1 MHIITNGEI
10 RMLANLININ
20 KFYNGKQI
28 LKNVSLTID
37 EKDRIGLIGVN
48 GCGKTTLLRILTGK
62 ELPDRSTEKDG
73 IVSFASKASVGY
85 LEQMAGLDRDSTV
98 IDEMKSV
105 FKKLD
110 ATLERMKQ
118 LEQQM
123 KNDADVSEEVSEEYS
138 RLATF
143 YEANDGY
150 TTDVKIKTVLNGMGF
165 TEKEYDRTIH
175 GFSGGEKTRLAIA
188 KLLLE
193 EPNLLILDE
202 PTNHL
207 DFKTILWLED
217 YLKDYKGAL
226 LIVSHDRYFLDRIVT
241 SVCEIERGMLTRYK
255 GNYTAFTRLKKES
268 VNRQQKE
275 YEAQQKEIAKMED
288 FIARNKVRASTA
300 NSAKSREKAL
310 ERMEII
316 EKPVSVSNNANIHFE
331 YTVTPPFDILS
342 VKDIDITVGSG
353 AGKKT
358 LAEHISFEV
367 KRGEKLGI
375 IGDNGIGKSTLL
387 KIIQGMLPH
396 SGKIRWASNVRISYF
411 EQESANLDPFNTV
424 IDELHR
430 HYPILTDLDIRS
442 LLGSVGI
449 TGENVFKETGVISG
463 GERAKV
469 CFALMMLEKGN
480 VLILDEPT
488 NHLDLDA
495 KEAIE
500 QALDEFDGTV
510 IFVSHDRYLLNKIA
524 GRLLEIRT
532 DGTEIYEGGFDYYLE
547 VNRKRRME
555 EQAVIDAQKAQ
566 KAAEIA
572 AEKSVKAYKSK
583 EQRTL
588 EAKKRNRIR
597 ELENAIEDIQQQLD
611 VLQEEITK
619 EEVYSDFELMNSKCS
634 LIDELKQKSDEM
646 FDEIVELSD

>member
-1 MHIITNGEI
+1 
-10 RMLANLININ
+10 MLANLININ
-20 KFYNGKQI
+20 KYYNGRQI
-28 LKNVSLTID
+28 LNNVSLTID
-37 EKDRIGLIGVN
+37 ERDRIGLIGVN
-48 GCGKTTLLRILTGK
+48 GCGKTTLLRILTQK
-62 ELPDRSTEKDG
+62 ELPDRTTEKDG

-98 IDEMKSV
+98 IDEMKNV

-110 ATLERMKQ
+110 SVLERMKQ
-118 LEQQM
+118 LEQRM
-123 KNDADVSEEVSEEYS
+123 KHEENVSEEVSEEYS
-138 RLATF
+138 GLAAF

-150 TTDVKIKTVLNGMGF
+150 TRDVKIKTVLNGMGF
-165 TEKEYDRTIH
+165 TEKEYDRTIN

-217 YLKDYKGAL
+217 YLKDYRGAL
-226 LIVSHDRYFLDRIVT
+226 LIVSHDRYFLDKTVT
-241 SVCEIERGMLTRYK
+241 SICEIERGVLTRYK
-255 GNYTAFTRLKKES
+255 GNYSAFTHLKRDAVK
-268 VNRQQKE
+268 RRMKE

-316 EKPVSVSNNANIHFE
+316 EKPVSVSNSARIHFE
-331 YTVTPPFDILS
+331 YAVTPPFDILS

-353 AGKKT
+353 AGRKT
-358 LAEHISFEV
+358 LAENISFEV

-387 KIIQGMLPH
+387 RILQGMLPH
-396 SGKIRWASNVRISYF
+396 AGKIRWAANVRISYF
-411 EQESANLDPFNTV
+411 EQESANLDPYNTV

-524 GRLLEIRT
+524 GRLLEIRK

-547 VNRKRRME
+547 VNQKRRME
-555 EQAVIDAQKAQ
+555 EQQAADAQKAQ
-566 KAAEIA
+566 RAAKLA
-572 AEKSVKAYKSK
+572 AEKNVRAYKSK
-583 EQRTL
+583 EQRSL
-588 EAKKRNRIR
+588 EAKKRARIK
-597 ELENAIEDIQQQLD
+597 ELEDSIEDIQQQLE
-611 VLQEEITK
+611 VLQEEITQ
-619 EEVYSDFELMNSKCS
+619 ESVYSDFELMNEKCR
-634 LIDELKQKSDEM
+634 LIDELKQRSDEM
-646 FDEIVELSD
+646 FDEIIELSE

>member
-1 MHIITNGEI
+1 
-10 RMLANLININ
+10 MLANLININ

-532 DGTEIYEGGFDYYLE
+532 DGTEMYEGGFDYYLE

-555 EQAVIDAQKAQ
+555 EQQRIDAEKTQ

-588 EAKKRNRIR
+588 EAKRRNRIR

>member
-1 MHIITNGEI
+1 
-10 RMLANLININ
+10 MLANLININ

-138 RLATF
+138 RLAAF

-241 SVCEIERGMLTRYK
+241 SVCEIERGTLTRYK

-588 EAKKRNRIR
+588 EAKRRNRIR

>member
-1 MHIITNGEI
+1 
-10 RMLANLININ
+10 MLANLININ

-28 LKNVSLTID
+28 LKNVNLAID
-37 EKDRIGLIGVN
+37 EKDRIGLIGIN

-73 IVSFASKASVGY
+73 VVSLASKTSVGY
-85 LEQMAGLDRDSTV
+85 LEQTSGLDKESTV
-98 IDEMKSV
+98 IEEMKSV
-105 FKKLD
+105 FKRLD
-110 ATLERMKQ
+110 SVLERMKQ
-118 LEQQM
+118 LERQM
-123 KNDADVSEEVSEEYS
+123 KNESVVSEEVSEEYS
-138 RLATF
+138 RLAAF

-150 TTDVKIKTVLNGMGF
+150 TIDVKIKTILNGMGF
-165 TEKEYDRTIH
+165 SEKEYNRNIS

-217 YLKDYKGAL
+217 YLKDYSGAL
-226 LIVSHDRYFLDRIVT
+226 LIVSHDRYFLDKTVT
-241 SVCEIERGMLTRYK
+241 SVCEIERGALTRYK
-255 GNYTAFTRLKKES
+255 GNYTAFTVLKRES
-268 VNRQQKE
+268 SARRRKE
-275 YEAQQKEIAKMED
+275 YEAQQKEIAKLED
-288 FIARNKVRASTA
+288 YIARNKVRASTA

-310 ERMEII
+310 EKMELI
-316 EKPVSVSNNANIHFE
+316 EKPVLVSNNSNIRFE
-331 YTVTPPFDILS
+331 YAVTPPFDILS

-353 AGKKT
+353 SDKKT
-358 LAEHISFEV
+358 LAEHIGFEV

-396 SGKIRWASNVRISYF
+396 SGKIRWAANVKISYF
-411 EQESANLDPFNTV
+411 EQESANLDPYNTV

-449 TGENVFKETGVISG
+449 TGENVFKETRVISG

-500 QALDEFDGTV
+500 QALSEFDGTV

-524 GRLLEIRT
+524 GRLLEIRS
-532 DGTEIYEGGFDYYLE
+532 DGAEMYEGGFDYYLA
-547 VNRKRRME
+547 VNEKRRLE
-555 EQAVIDAQKAQ
+555 EQRLADAAKAR
-566 KAAEIA
+566 KAADA
-572 AEKSVKAYKSK
+572 AVEKSVKAYRSK

-588 EAKKRNRIR
+588 EAKKRNRIK
-597 ELENAIEDIQQQLD
+597 ELENSIEDIQRQID
-611 VLQEEITK
+611 ILQEEIAK
-619 EEVYSDFELMNSKCS
+619 EEIYSDFELMNVKCS
-634 LIDELKQKSDEM
+634 LIDELKKKSDEM
-646 FDEIVELSD
+646 FDEIIELSE

>member
-1 MHIITNGEI
+1 
-10 RMLANLININ
+10 MLVNLININ

-28 LKNVSLTID
+28 LKNINLCID
-37 EKDRIGLIGVN
+37 ERDRIGLIGIN

-73 IVSFASKASVGY
+73 IISMSSKVSIGY
-85 LEQMAGLDRDSTV
+85 LEQMSGLDRESTV
-98 IDEMKSV
+98 IEEMKGV
-105 FKKLD
+105 FRHLD
-110 ATLERMKQ
+110 AVLDRMKQ
-118 LEQQM
+118 LELQM
-123 KNDADVSEEVSEEYS
+123 KNDEFISEDVSEEYS
-138 RLATF
+138 KLAAY

-150 TTDVKIKTVLNGMGF
+150 TSEVKIKTVLNGMGF
-165 TEKEYDRTIH
+165 SESDYNREIS

-217 YLKDYKGAL
+217 YLKDYRGAL

-241 SVCEIERGMLTRYK
+241 SVCEIELGMLTRYK
-255 GNYTAFTRLKKES
+255 GNYTAFTRQKKES
-268 VNRQQKE
+268 VTRKMKE
-275 YEAQQKEIAKMED
+275 YEAQQKEIAKLED
-288 FIARNKVRASTA
+288 FIAKNKVRASTA
-300 NSAKSREKAL
+300 NSAKSREKVL
-310 ERMEII
+310 ERMELID
-316 EKPVSVSNNANIHFE
+316 KPVFAANNAKIRFE
-331 YTVTPPFDILS
+331 YAVTPPFDILN
-342 VKDIDITVGSG
+342 VKDVDITVGNGS
-353 AGKKT
+353 GKKT

-375 IGDNGIGKSTLL
+375 IGDNGIGKSTFL

-411 EQESANLDPFNTV
+411 EQESANLDPYNTV
-424 IDELHR
+424 IDELHKR
-430 HYPILTDLDIRS
+430 YPILTDLDIRS
-442 LLGSVGI
+442 LLGKVGI
-449 TGENVFKETGVISG
+449 TGENVFKETGIISG

-480 VLILDEPT
+480 VLILDEPS

-524 GRLLEIRT
+524 GKILEIKS
-532 DGTEIYEGGFDYYLE
+532 GGAELFNGGFDYYLDIS
-547 VNRKRRME
+547 NKRRLAQQNILDQEKARKAE
-555 EQAVIDAQKAQ
+555 ELS
-566 KAAEIA
+566 
-572 AEKSVKAYKSK
+572 AEKNIKTYKSK
-583 EQRTL
+583 EQRNI
-588 EAKKRNRIR
+588 EAKKRNRIK
-597 ELENAIEDIQQQLD
+597 ELEESIEKIQDELNL
-611 VLQEEITK
+611 LQTEITLP
-619 EEVYSDFELMNSKCS
+619 EIYSDFELMHSKCS
-634 LIDELKQKSDEM
+634 LIDELKKKADDM
-646 FDEIVELSD
+646 FDEIVELSE

>member
-1 MHIITNGEI
+1 
-10 RMLANLININ
+10 MLANLININ

-138 RLATF
+138 RLAAY

-241 SVCEIERGMLTRYK
+241 SVCEIERGTLTRYK
-255 GNYTAFTRLKKES
+255 GNYTA
-268 VNRQQKE
+268 
-275 YEAQQKEIAKMED
+275 
-288 FIARNKVRASTA
+288 
-300 NSAKSREKAL
+300 
-310 ERMEII
+310 
-316 EKPVSVSNNANIHFE
+316 
-331 YTVTPPFDILS
+331 
-342 VKDIDITVGSG
+342 
-353 AGKKT
+353 
-358 LAEHISFEV
+358 
-367 KRGEKLGI
+367 
-375 IGDNGIGKSTLL
+375 
-387 KIIQGMLPH
+387 
-396 SGKIRWASNVRISYF
+396 
-411 EQESANLDPFNTV
+411 
-424 IDELHR
+424 
-430 HYPILTDLDIRS
+430 
-442 LLGSVGI
+442 
-449 TGENVFKETGVISG
+449 
-463 GERAKV
+463 
-469 CFALMMLEKGN
+469 
-480 VLILDEPT
+480 
-488 NHLDLDA
+488 
-495 KEAIE
+495 
-500 QALDEFDGTV
+500 
-510 IFVSHDRYLLNKIA
+510 
-524 GRLLEIRT
+524 
-532 DGTEIYEGGFDYYLE
+532 
-547 VNRKRRME
+547 
-555 EQAVIDAQKAQ
+555 
-566 KAAEIA
+566 
-572 AEKSVKAYKSK
+572 
-583 EQRTL
+583 
-588 EAKKRNRIR
+588 
-597 ELENAIEDIQQQLD
+597 
-611 VLQEEITK
+611 
-619 EEVYSDFELMNSKCS
+619 
-634 LIDELKQKSDEM
+634 
-646 FDEIVELSD
+646 

>member
-1 MHIITNGEI
+1 
-10 RMLANLININ
+10 MLANLININ

-28 LKNVSLTID
+28 LNNVSLSID

-85 LEQMAGLDRDSTV
+85 LEQMAGLDRESTV

-110 ATLERMKQ
+110 KTLERMKQ

-123 KNDADVSEEVSEEYS
+123 KNEAEVSEEVSEEYS
-138 RLATF
+138 RLAAF
-143 YEANDGY
+143 YESNDGY

-165 TEKEYDRTIH
+165 TEKEYNRTIH

-241 SVCEIERGMLTRYK
+241 SVCEIERGTLTRYK

-268 VNRQQKE
+268 VTRRQKE

-310 ERMEII
+310 ERMELID
-316 EKPVSVSNNANIHFE
+316 KPVSVSNNAKIRFD
-331 YTVTPPFDILS
+331 YAVTPPFDILS

-358 LAEHISFEV
+358 LANNISFEV

-387 KIIQGMLPH
+387 KVLQGMLPH
-396 SGKIRWASNVRISYF
+396 SGKIRWASNVKISYF

-500 QALDEFDGTV
+500 QALDEFEGTV

-524 GRLLEIRT
+524 GRLLELRT

-547 VNRKRRME
+547 VNQKRRTE
-555 EQAVIDAQKAQ
+555 EQQRIDAEKAQ

-572 AEKSVKAYKSK
+572 AEKNVKAYKSK

-588 EAKKRNRIR
+588 EAKRRNRIK
-597 ELENAIEDIQQQLD
+597 ELETAIEDIQQQLD
-611 VLQEEITK
+611 SLQEEITK

-646 FDEIVELSD
+646 FDEIIELSD

>member
-1 MHIITNGEI
+1 
-10 RMLANLININ
+10 MLANLININ

-138 RLATF
+138 RLAAY

-241 SVCEIERGMLTRYK
+241 SVCEIERGTLTRYK

-288 FIARNKVRASTA
+288 YIARNKVRASTA

-555 EQAVIDAQKAQ
+555 EQLRIDAEKAQ
-566 KAAEIA
+566 KAAEAA

-588 EAKKRNRIR
+588 EAKRRNRIR

-611 VLQEEITK
+611 VLQEEITR

>member
-1 MHIITNGEI
+1 
-10 RMLANLININ
+10 MLVNLININ
-20 KFYNGKQI
+20 KYFNGRQI
-28 LKNVSLTID
+28 LKNISLTID
-37 EKDRIGLIGVN
+37 ERDRIGLIGIN

-62 ELPDRSTEKDG
+62 ELPDRNTERDG
-73 IVSFASKASVGY
+73 IVSLAAKTSVGY
-85 LEQMAGLDRDSTV
+85 LEQTSGLDRESAV

-105 FKKLD
+105 FSELD
-110 ATLERMKQ
+110 HTLERMKQ

-123 KNDADVSEEVSEEYS
+123 KNDAAVTEEVSAEYS
-138 RLATF
+138 RLAAY

-150 TTDVKIKTVLNGMGF
+150 TIDVKIKTVLGGMGF
-165 TEKEYDRTIH
+165 TESEYLRPISS
-175 GFSGGEKTRLAIA
+175 FSGGEKTRLAIA

-207 DFKTILWLED
+207 DFKTVLWLED

-241 SVCEIERGMLTRYK
+241 SVCEIEKGTLTRYK
-255 GNYTAFTRLKKES
+255 GNYTAFTNLKKES
-268 VNRQQKE
+268 VKRRQKE
-275 YEAQQKEIAKMED
+275 YEAQQKEIAKLED
-288 FIARNKVRASTA
+288 YIAKNKVRASTA

-310 ERMEII
+310 ERMELI
-316 EKPVSVSNNANIHFE
+316 EKPVLAANSAKIRFD
-331 YTVTPPFDILS
+331 YGITPPFDILS
-342 VKDIDITVGSG
+342 VKDVDITVGEG
-353 AGKKT
+353 TGKKT

-375 IGDNGIGKSTLL
+375 IGDNGIGKSSLL
-387 KIIQGMLPH
+387 KVIQSMLPH
-396 SGKIRWASNVRISYF
+396 SGKIRWAANVKISYF

-495 KEAIE
+495 KEAVE
-500 QALDEFDGTV
+500 QALEEFDGTV
-510 IFVSHDRYLLNKIA
+510 IFVSHDRYLLDKIA
-524 GRLLEIRT
+524 DRLLEIRA
-532 DGTEIYEGGFDYYLE
+532 DGTELYEGGFDFYLDI
-547 VNRKRRME
+547 NKKRRLE
-555 EQAVIDAQKAQ
+555 EQQAADEKKAQ
-566 KAAEIA
+566 RAAELA
-572 AEKSVKAYKSK
+572 AEKNVRAYKSK

-588 EAKKRNRIR
+588 EAKRRNRIK
-597 ELENAIEDIQQQLD
+597 ELESAIEDIQRQLD
-611 VLQEEITK
+611 TLQTEITK
-619 EEVYSDFELMNSKCS
+619 EEVYSDFELMNSKCA
-634 LIDELKQKSDEM
+634 LIDELKKKSDEM
-646 FDEIVELSD
+646 FDEIVELSE

>member
-1 MHIITNGEI
+1 
-10 RMLANLININ
+10 MLANLININ

-138 RLATF
+138 RLAAY

-588 EAKKRNRIR
+588 EAKRRNRIR

>member
-1 MHIITNGEI
+1 
-10 RMLANLININ
+10 MLANLININ

-138 RLATF
+138 RLAAY

-241 SVCEIERGMLTRYK
+241 SVCEIERGTLTRYK

-288 FIARNKVRASTA
+288 YIARNKVRASTA

-524 GRLLEIRT
+524 GRLLEIRA

-555 EQAVIDAQKAQ
+555 EQLRIDAEKAQ
-566 KAAEIA
+566 KAAEAA

-588 EAKKRNRIR
+588 EAKRRNRIK

-611 VLQEEITK
+611 VLQEEITR

-646 FDEIVELSD
+646 FDEIIELSD

>member
-1 MHIITNGEI
+1 
-10 RMLANLININ
+10 MLANLININ

-28 LKNVSLTID
+28 LNNVSLSID

-85 LEQMAGLDRDSTV
+85 LEQMAGLDRESTV

-110 ATLERMKQ
+110 ETLERMKQ

-123 KNDADVSEEVSEEYS
+123 KNEAEVSEEVSEEYS
-138 RLATF
+138 RLAAF
-143 YEANDGY
+143 YESNDGY

-165 TEKEYDRTIH
+165 TEKEYNRTIH

-241 SVCEIERGMLTRYK
+241 SVCEIERGTLTRYK

-268 VNRQQKE
+268 VTRRQKE

-310 ERMEII
+310 ERMELID
-316 EKPVSVSNNANIHFE
+316 KPVSVSNNAKIRFD
-331 YTVTPPFDILS
+331 YAVTPPFDILS

-358 LAEHISFEV
+358 LANNISFEV

-387 KIIQGMLPH
+387 KVLQGMLPH
-396 SGKIRWASNVRISYF
+396 SGKIRWASNVKISYF

-500 QALDEFDGTV
+500 QALDEFEGTV

-524 GRLLEIRT
+524 GRLLELRT

-547 VNRKRRME
+547 VNQKRRTE
-555 EQAVIDAQKAQ
+555 EQQRIDAEKAQ

-572 AEKSVKAYKSK
+572 AEKNVKAYKSK

-588 EAKKRNRIR
+588 EAKRRNRIK
-597 ELENAIEDIQQQLD
+597 ELETVIEDIQQQLD
-611 VLQEEITK
+611 SLQEEITK

-646 FDEIVELSD
+646 FDEIIELSD

>member
-1 MHIITNGEI
+1 
-10 RMLANLININ
+10 MLANLININ

-138 RLATF
+138 RLAAY

-241 SVCEIERGMLTRYK
+241 SVCEIERGTLTRYK

-288 FIARNKVRASTA
+288 YIARNKVRASTA

-524 GRLLEIRT
+524 GRLLEIRA

-555 EQAVIDAQKAQ
+555 EQLRIDAEKAQ
-566 KAAEIA
+566 KAAEAA

-588 EAKKRNRIR
+588 EAKRRNRIR

-611 VLQEEITK
+611 VLQEEITR

>member
-1 MHIITNGEI
+1 
-10 RMLANLININ
+10 MLVNLININ
-20 KFYNGKQI
+20 KYYNGKQI
-28 LKNVSLTID
+28 LKNVNLTID

-48 GCGKTTLLRILTGK
+48 GCGKTTLLRILTEK
-62 ELPDRSTEKDG
+62 EEPDRTTEKDG
-73 IVSFASKASVGY
+73 IVSYASKASVGY
-85 LEQMAGLDRDSTV
+85 LEQMAGLDRESTV
-98 IDEMKSV
+98 IEEMKSV
-105 FKKLD
+105 FSHLD

-118 LEQQM
+118 LESQM
-123 KNDADVSEEVSEEYS
+123 KNEADVSEDVSEEYS
-138 RLATF
+138 QLASY
-143 YEANDGY
+143 YESNDGY

-165 TEKEYDRTIH
+165 SEQDYTRTIH

-226 LIVSHDRYFLDRIVT
+226 LIVSHDRYFLDRVVN
-241 SVCEIERGMLTRYK
+241 SVCEIERGVLTRYK
-255 GNYTAFTRLKKES
+255 GNYTAFTQLKKQA

-275 YEAQQKEIAKMED
+275 YDAQQKEIAKLED
-288 FIARNKVRASTA
+288 YIARNKVRASTA

-316 EKPVSVSNNANIHFE
+316 EKPVFVSNNANIHFE
-331 YTVTPPFDILS
+331 YAVTPPFDILS
-342 VKDIDITVGSG
+342 VKDVDITVGSG
-353 AGKKT
+353 SGKKT
-358 LAEHISFEV
+358 LAENISFEI

-375 IGDNGIGKSTLL
+375 IGDNGIGKSTFL

-396 SGKIRWASNVRISYF
+396 MGKIRWASNVKISYF

-449 TGENVFKETGVISG
+449 VGENVFKETGVISG

-500 QALDEFDGTV
+500 DALDEFDGTI

-532 DGTEIYEGGFDYYLE
+532 DGTEMYEGGFDYYLDI
-547 VNRKRRME
+547 NKKRRME
-555 EQAVIDAQKAQ
+555 EQQLIDEQKAQ
-566 KAAEIA
+566 KAAELA
-572 AEKSVKAYKSK
+572 AEKNVRVYKSK
-583 EQRTL
+583 EQKKL
-588 EAKKRNRIR
+588 EAQRRNRIK
-597 ELENAIEDIQQQLD
+597 ELENSIEDVQSQLD
-611 VLQEEITK
+611 LLQEEITR

-634 LIDELKQKSDEM
+634 LIDELKKKADDM
-646 FDEIVELSD
+646 FDEIVELSE

>member
-1 MHIITNGEI
+1 
-10 RMLANLININ
+10 MLVNLININ

-28 LKNVSLTID
+28 LKNINLCID
-37 EKDRIGLIGVN
+37 ERDRIGLIGIN

-73 IVSFASKASVGY
+73 IISMSSKVSIGY
-85 LEQMAGLDRDSTV
+85 LEQMSGLDRESTV
-98 IDEMKSV
+98 IEEMKGV
-105 FKKLD
+105 FRHLD
-110 ATLERMKQ
+110 AVLDRMKQ
-118 LEQQM
+118 LELQM
-123 KNDADVSEEVSEEYS
+123 KNDDFISEDVSEEYS
-138 RLATF
+138 KLAAY

-150 TTDVKIKTVLNGMGF
+150 TSEVKIKTVLNGMGF
-165 TEKEYDRTIH
+165 SENDYNREIS

-217 YLKDYKGAL
+217 YLKDYRGAL

-241 SVCEIERGMLTRYK
+241 SVCEIELGMLTRYK
-255 GNYTAFTRLKKES
+255 GNYTAFTRQKKES
-268 VNRQQKE
+268 VTRKMKE
-275 YEAQQKEIAKMED
+275 YEAQQKEIAKLED
-288 FIARNKVRASTA
+288 FIAKNKVRASTA

-310 ERMEII
+310 ERMELV
-316 EKPVSVSNNANIHFE
+316 EKPVFAANNAKIRFE
-331 YTVTPPFDILS
+331 YAVTPPFDILN
-342 VKDIDITVGSG
+342 VKDVDITVGNGS
-353 AGKKT
+353 GKKT

-375 IGDNGIGKSTLL
+375 IGDNGIGKSTFL

-411 EQESANLDPFNTV
+411 EQESANLDPYNTV
-424 IDELHR
+424 IDELHKR
-430 HYPILTDLDIRS
+430 YPILTDLDIRS
-442 LLGSVGI
+442 LLGKVGI
-449 TGENVFKETGVISG
+449 TGENVFKETGIISG

-480 VLILDEPT
+480 VLILDEPS

-500 QALDEFDGTV
+500 QALDEFDGTI

-524 GRLLEIRT
+524 EKILEIKS
-532 DGTEIYEGGFDYYLE
+532 GGAELFNGGFDYYLDIS
-547 VNRKRRME
+547 NKRRL
-555 EQAVIDAQKAQ
+555 AQQNISDEAKAK
-566 KAAEIA
+566 KAAELA
-572 AEKSVKAYKSK
+572 AEKNIRTYKSK
-583 EQRTL
+583 EQRNI
-588 EAKKRNRIR
+588 EAKKRNRIK
-597 ELENAIEDIQQQLD
+597 ELEESIEKIQDELNL
-611 VLQEEITK
+611 LQTEITLP
-619 EEVYSDFELMNSKCS
+619 EIYSDFELMHSKCS
-634 LIDELKQKSDEM
+634 LIDELKKKADDM
-646 FDEIVELSD
+646 FDEIVELSE

>member
-1 MHIITNGEI
+1 
-10 RMLANLININ
+10 MLANLININ
-20 KFYNGKQI
+20 KYFNGRQI
-28 LKNVSLTID
+28 LKNISLTID
-37 EKDRIGLIGVN
+37 EKDRIGLIGIN

-62 ELPDRSTEKDG
+62 ELPDRNTERDG
-73 IVSFASKASVGY
+73 IVSLAAKTSVGY
-85 LEQMAGLDRDSTV
+85 LEQTSGLDRESAV
-98 IDEMKSV
+98 IDEMRSV
-105 FKKLD
+105 FSKLD
-110 ATLERMKQ
+110 STLERMKQ

-123 KNDADVSEEVSEEYS
+123 KTDAAVTEEVSAEYS
-138 RLATF
+138 RLAAY

-150 TTDVKIKTVLNGMGF
+150 TIDVKIKTVLCGMGF
-165 TEKEYDRTIH
+165 TENEYLRPISS
-175 GFSGGEKTRLAIA
+175 FSGGEKTRLAIA

-207 DFKTILWLED
+207 DFKTVLWLED

-226 LIVSHDRYFLDRIVT
+226 LIVSHDRYFLDRVVT
-241 SVCEIERGMLTRYK
+241 SVCEIEKGTLTRYK
-255 GNYTAFTRLKKES
+255 GNYTAFTNLKKES
-268 VNRQQKE
+268 VKRRQKE
-275 YEAQQKEIAKMED
+275 YEAQQKEIAKLED
-288 FIARNKVRASTA
+288 YIAKNKVRASTA

-310 ERMEII
+310 ERMELI
-316 EKPVSVSNNANIHFE
+316 EKPTLAANSAKIRFD
-331 YTVTPPFDILS
+331 YGITPPFDILS
-342 VKDIDITVGSG
+342 VKDVDITVGEG

-375 IGDNGIGKSTLL
+375 IGDNGIGKSSLL
-387 KIIQGMLPH
+387 KVIQSMLPH
-396 SGKIRWASNVRISYF
+396 SGKIRWAANVKISYF

-495 KEAIE
+495 KEAVE
-500 QALDEFDGTV
+500 QALEEFDGTV
-510 IFVSHDRYLLNKIA
+510 IFVSHDRYLLDKIA
-524 GRLLEIRT
+524 DRLLEIRA
-532 DGTEIYEGGFDYYLE
+532 DGTELYEGGFDFYLDI
-547 VNRKRRME
+547 NKKRRLE
-555 EQAVIDAQKAQ
+555 EQQAADAKKAQ
-566 KAAEIA
+566 RAAELS
-572 AEKSVKAYKSK
+572 AEKNVRAYKSK

-588 EAKKRNRIR
+588 EAKRRNRIK
-597 ELENAIEDIQQQLD
+597 ELESAIEDIQRQLD
-611 VLQEEITK
+611 TLQSEITN
-619 EEVYSDFELMNSKCS
+619 EEVYSDFELMNSKCA
-634 LIDELKQKSDEM
+634 LIDELKKKSDEM
-646 FDEIVELSD
+646 FDEIVELSE